1 MAVTRIDTYGELLL
15 LTLEQD
21 TLTRGEQ
28 DRILAM
34 GGEDEQ
40 EEIGDLLS
48 EAEAVARPKML
59 WRVAPIQEK
68 GENSVRICGVEV
80 VSPLMRKNFDPVG
93 RVFPYVCTCGAELE
107 TWAEAYRDDPLAEFW
122 CEEIRKLYLAHAI
135 QAGRDHI
142 IKTYG
147 FTGYFA
153 AMNPGSIREWPL
165 TGQLQLFAML
175 GREAVLEHAGVRLTD
190 SLLMLPSKS
199 TSGVAFESGKK
210 YENCSRCPILK
221 CPNRR
226 AKPDPD
232 IVTR

>member
-1 MAVTRIDTYGELLL
+1 MRIDTFGELFL
-15 LTLEQD
+15 LTLEKD
-21 TLTRGEQ
+21 ALTQGERN
-28 DRILAM
+28 RILAM
-34 GGEDEQ
+34 GGEDEE
-40 EEIGDLLS
+40 EEIRDILD
-48 EAEAVARPKML
+48 EAETVARPKML

-68 GENSVRICGVEV
+68 GEDSVRVCDVEV
-80 VSPLMRKNFDPVG
+80 VSPLMRKNFDPIG
-93 RVFPYVCTCGAELE
+93 RVFPYVCTCGTELE

-142 IKTYG
+142 IRTYG

-165 TGQLQLFAML
+165 SGQLQLFAML
-175 GREAVLEHAGVRLTD
+175 GREDVLKYAGVRLTE